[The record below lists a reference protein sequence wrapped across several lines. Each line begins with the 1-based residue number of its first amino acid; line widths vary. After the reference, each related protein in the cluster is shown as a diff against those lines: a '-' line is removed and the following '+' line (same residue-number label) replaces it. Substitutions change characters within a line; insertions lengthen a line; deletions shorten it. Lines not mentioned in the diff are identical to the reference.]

1 MLRKQYKTLLRRFL
15 SREIRKYRTQCK
27 LTQEQI
33 SERLCMAPRS
43 YADLEHGACGCAG
56 LTVVLFLLLLTAY
69 INRGE
74 TPAVTGALGLIIM
87 IAGWFGVA
95 IGVRGLREI
104 EKDYRSCRVGIVLN
118 GILAFSLTALF
129 LGGLF

>member
-43 YADLEHGACGCAG
+43 YADLEHGACGCSG
-56 LTVVLFLLLLTAY
+56 LTVVLFLLL
-69 INRGE
+69 
-74 TPAVTGALGLIIM
+74 
-87 IAGWFGVA
+87 
-95 IGVRGLREI
+95 
-104 EKDYRSCRVGIVLN
+104 KDEEVLQ
-118 GILAFSLTALF
+118 LLHSARKELKEAERHDAA
-129 LGGLF
+129 

>member
-1 MLRKQYKTLLRRFL
+1 MIQKRDAGRTYIRLKEHKRR
-15 SREIRKYRTQCK
+15 R
-27 LTQEQI
+27 
-33 SERLCMAPRS
+33 SERGGELRLKPSKGGRISCMI
-43 YADLEHGACGCAG
+43 AG
-56 LTVVLFLLLLTAY
+56 VVLLVYFLLLLTAY